1 MSHRFAHY
9 SFKDFARSVKMGWLK
24 LASSVLYF
32 RVSSGFVRS
41 WTTETDLS
49 PLLVLWLCSLLL
61 CSSFSF
67 SLPEREPETESQD
80 SFLMRILLLNLGRLL
95 SLILFYYRSHCLL
108 LRFVPLSLFFLS
120 HSVTSITTELMNLTP
135 ISLFPSVKKAR
146 MDANLLFFDSIYY
159 YNQFL
164 CVSYSVTKDWRFIR
178 AYSFLDFFLSLL
190 DLVSQDCAD

>member
-9 SFKDFARSVKMGWLK
+9 SFKHFARSVKMGWLK

-32 RVSSGFVRS
+32 RVSSGFLRS

-61 CSSFSF
+61 CSSFSV
-67 SLPEREPETESQD
+67 LDPETESQD

-95 SLILFYYRSHCLL
+95 SLLLFYRSHCLL
-108 LRFVPLSLFFLS
+108 LRFVPLSLFLLS

-135 ISLFPSVKKAR
+135 ISL
-146 MDANLLFFDSIYY
+146 
-159 YNQFL
+159 
-164 CVSYSVTKDWRFIR
+164 C
-178 AYSFLDFFLSLL
+178 LSLGKE
-190 DLVSQDCAD
+190 SAAGC